1 MTGEQNNKF
10 SLSLIRLRA
19 AFAVVTVWTAF
30 TFPRVESGVDRRRG
44 GERKWSPLSRERV
57 MRDTRAG
64 SLQHQIKDR
73 DSQGRPEDP
82 ERVSRSCSHVRLYA
96 RIRKTRGL

>member
-44 GERKWSPLSRERV
+44 GERKWSPLSRERESCV
-57 MRDTRAG
+57 THG
-64 SLQHQIKDR
+64 LGLCSIK
-73 DSQGRPEDP
+73 
-82 ERVSRSCSHVRLYA
+82 
-96 RIRKTRGL
+96 